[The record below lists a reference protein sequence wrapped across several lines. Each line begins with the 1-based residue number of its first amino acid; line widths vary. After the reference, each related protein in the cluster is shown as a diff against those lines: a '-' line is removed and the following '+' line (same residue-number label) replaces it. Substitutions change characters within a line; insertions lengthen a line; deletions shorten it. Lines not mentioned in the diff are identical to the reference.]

1 MHEYIVVNLANVLA
15 VTNTSILPLLSYCH
29 VDIESAEKSVSV
41 S

>member
-1 MHEYIVVNLANVLA
+1 MHDYIVENLANVLT
-15 VTNTSILPLLSYCH
+15 VTNSSILPLLSYCH